1 VAPPDENLVA
11 LVATVVSFALVC
23 PLLVKWWPKHL
34 PRPRRRPARSA
45 ASAPAR
51 PTARPEDSTA
61 AGADP
66 ARRPPA
72 ASADPARRPP
82 AVPSAGARRA
92 PVAAAATV
100 PPRPPSRE
108 PATRTA
114 AARGTRAS
122 AR

>member
-72 ASADPARRPP
+72 
-82 AVPSAGARRA
+82 VPSAGARRA

-100 PPRPPSRE
+100 PARPPSRE